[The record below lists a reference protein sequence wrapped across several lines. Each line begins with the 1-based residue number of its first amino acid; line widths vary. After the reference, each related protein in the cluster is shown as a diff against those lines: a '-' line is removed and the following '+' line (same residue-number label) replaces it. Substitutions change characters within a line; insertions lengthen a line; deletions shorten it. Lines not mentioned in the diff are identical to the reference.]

1 MKIKIP
7 IFFIFISSI
16 IFGYI
21 IFKSEGIWQ
30 GTRRDY
36 YFVYYIISFGLII
49 FSLITFFL
57 SSEINKILLITFIS
71 STFAI
76 YSFEGYLNLKKVYF
90 SKNYLEQKSEIYFQE
105 TGKFYDT
112 RTKTEIYLDLKK
124 ENKNTSILMYPRE
137 SLNEKSNLIYLSGFK
152 NSLTISC
159 NENGYYAIDKSDR
172 YGFNNEDSLWD
183 QDNIDILVIGDSYA
197 YGECVNRKDNFANQ
211 ISNITRLNIIN
222 LGYGGN
228 GPLLELATLKE
239 YMPENFSKIIWFF
252 TESNDLTDLSKELAN
267 EILYTY
273 FENEKFSQNLKFKII
288 EKEKY
293 LNTKLSKALN
303 QSLSENKKF
312 KFINFLKILSVRN
325 LLIHDKFEPPLK
337 EFEEIINQVLSIIN
351 NEDLYFVYI
360 PANERYLEKKTNNFF
375 YKEII
380 EIINDKNINLIDLKK
395 DYFDNL
401 PNVEDFYP
409 FGKQGHFSE
418 YGYHEV
424 SKFISEKIKN

>member
-1 MKIKIP
+1 MKIRTP

-30 GTRRDY
+30 GTRREY
-36 YFVYYIISFGLII
+36 YFVYYIISFGFII

-57 SSEINKILLITFIS
+57 SSEINKILLITFLS
-71 STFAI
+71 SIFAI
-76 YSFEGYLNLKKVYF
+76 YCFEGYINLKKLYF
-90 SKNYLEQKSEIYFQE
+90 SKNYIEKKSEIYFKK
-105 TGKFYDT
+105 TGKLYDT

-124 ENKNTSILMYPRE
+124 EKNNTSILMYPRE
-137 SLNEKSNLIYLSGFK
+137 SLEEKNNLVYLSGFK

-159 NENGYYAIDKSDR
+159 NENGYYAVDKSDR

-183 QDNIDILVIGDSYA
+183 LDKIDVLVIGDSYA

-211 ISNITRLNIIN
+211 ISNITGLNIIN

-239 YMPENFSKIIWFF
+239 YIPENFSKIIWFF
-252 TESNDLTDLSKELAN
+252 TESNDLTDLSKELEN
-267 EILYTY
+267 DILYKY
-273 FENEKFSQNLKFKII
+273 IENDKFSQNLKFKII

-293 LNTKLSKALN
+293 LNNKLSNALN
-303 QSLSENKKF
+303 KSLSENKKF
-312 KFINFLKILSVRN
+312 KFINFIKILNVRN
-325 LLIHDKFEPPLK
+325 LLIHNKFEPPLK
-337 EFEEIINQVLSIIN
+337 EFEEIINQVLRLVN

-360 PANERYLEKKTNNFF
+360 PANERYLEKKMNNFF

-380 EIINDKNINLIDLKK
+380 EIIKNKKINLINLKE

-401 PNVEDFYP
+401 TNVENFYP

-418 YGYHEV
+418 YGYYEV
-424 SKFISEKIKN
+424 SKFISEKIKD